1 MKPYRMI
8 RRGKS
13 MTSLDIVLHQG
24 GAREEETT
32 TLTSTSSHSTLMT
45 FSKTLALLVNINNNN
60 TTNTTFTPTLI
71 PTTRDTLTAT
81 SRLIERPWMGTGGSF
96 SRAALAEDYLMI
108 CLRTWR
114 RCFLFTRTAPGLRT
128 GFRAQGSNTAGQWR
142 SVGGTWWPPSLTA
155 PKTGWIV
162 GGFLCGFWNWKLIYH
177 LVKQSGFVWLFVIVC
192 NFLYEQI
199 SKLAWKMAASK
210 Q

>member
-24 GAREEETT
+24 RAREEETT

-45 FSKTLALLVNINNNN
+45 FSKTLTLLVNINNNNN

-81 SRLIERPWMGTGGSF
+81 SRLIERPWMGTGDSF

-114 RCFLFTRTAPGLRT
+114 RCFPFTRTAPGLRT
-128 GFRAQGSNTAGQWR
+128 DFRAQGSNTAGQWH
-142 SVGGTWWPPSLTA
+142 SAGGTWWPPSLTA

-162 GGFLCGFWNWKLIYH
+162 GAVFSIHLLETPLGRGGF
-177 LVKQSGFVWLFVIVC
+177 FVVFEI
-192 NFLYEQI
+192 E
-199 SKLAWKMAASK
+199 S
-210 Q
+210 

>member
-24 GAREEETT
+24 RAREEATT

-45 FSKTLALLVNINNNN
+45 FSKTLTLLVNINNNN

-114 RCFLFTRTAPGLRT
+114 RCFPFTRTAPGLRT
-128 GFRAQGSNTAGQWR
+128 DFRAQGSNTAGQWR

-155 PKTGWIV
+155 LKTGWM
-162 GGFLCGFWNWKLIYH
+162 GGGSLWFLKLKAN
-177 LVKQSGFVWLFVIVC
+177 LSLGGTEWLCVAFC
-192 NFLYEQI
+192 NC
-199 SKLAWKMAASK
+199 M
-210 Q
+210 